1 MQKLIAPRYKL
12 DSVCKSLI
20 YKDLKLCFFS
30 GHSSQS
36 LADQGFGAAPGKI

>member
-1 MQKLIAPRYKL
+1 MQNLNMARYKL
-12 DSVCKSLI
+12 DSARKSLI

-36 LADQGFGAAPGKI
+36 LADQGFGEAPGKI